1 MTDIIQL
8 FESGSS
14 DLPRKNRWL
23 ELGTASATWLLRPTA
38 IANVVVLV
46 TKMTRQFVTH
56 LSGFSLDGG
65 LETVV
70 ESSGH
75 VLQVSHSTGTGSS
88 SSLSLQSPVVR
99 SHLGSWVAT
108 RSTGFL
114 LSVERT
120 TAASLTQNV
129 RLSVS
134 LTHRWSTL
142 WYVSNGRKPAD
153 RQRRNKNLNL
163 NKTWQNLWQIWT
175 AWTSEILNSLKM
187 KIWTAWKS
195 DQNRI
200 DSRSKADA
208 LTSQADCPV
217 CCEMDVFER
226 VLHTTHVDWWLLM
239 KIQKSVF
246 EKSERSRCP

>member
-1 MTDIIQL
+1 MTDFIQL
-8 FESGSS
+8 FVSESS

-163 NKTWQNLWQIWT
+163 NLNKTWQNLWQN
-175 AWTSEILNSLKM
+175 LNSLN
-187 KIWTAWKS
+187 IWKS
-195 DQNRI
+195 EQPENLTRTELIADQ
-200 DSRSKADA
+200 
-208 LTSQADCPV
+208 
-217 CCEMDVFER
+217 
-226 VLHTTHVDWWLLM
+226 
-239 KIQKSVF
+239 
-246 EKSERSRCP
+246 SRCSDVPSRLPRLLRNGCVWKGFTYYPCWLMIIDENSKECFWKKWEK

>member
-23 ELGTASATWLLRPTA
+23 ELGTASAIWLLRPTA

-153 RQRRNKNLNL
+153 RQRRNKNLRIW
-163 NKTWQNLWQIWT
+163 TWTRPDRISDKSEQPEHLKFWT
-175 AWTSEILNSLKM
+175 AWTSENLNSLK
-187 KIWTAWKS
+187 IWPE
-195 DQNRI
+195 QN
-200 DSRSKADA
+200 
-208 LTSQADCPV
+208 
-217 CCEMDVFER
+217 
-226 VLHTTHVDWWLLM
+226 W
-239 KIQKSVF
+239 
-246 EKSERSRCP
+246 

>member
-1 MTDIIQL
+1 
-8 FESGSS
+8 
-14 DLPRKNRWL
+14 
-23 ELGTASATWLLRPTA
+23 
-38 IANVVVLV
+38 
-46 TKMTRQFVTH
+46 MTRQFVTH

-153 RQRRNKNLNL
+153 RQRWNKNLNL
-163 NKTWQNLWQIWT
+163 NLNNWQNLNN
-175 AWTSEILNSLKM
+175 LNKT
-187 KIWTAWKS
+187 WTAWK
-195 DQNRI
+195 
-200 DSRSKADA
+200 
-208 LTSQADCPV
+208 
-217 CCEMDVFER
+217 
-226 VLHTTHVDWWLLM
+226 W
-239 KIQKSVF
+239 
-246 EKSERSRCP
+246 KSEQPENLTRTELIADQKQMLWRPKPIAPSAAKWMCLKGFYILPMLTDDYWWKFKRVFLKKVREVDARSATGKFCVGLHGVSAWPWKR